1 MPILYVL
8 GGANGVGKTTWYQAA
23 VNTGEIDPKLP
34 FINIDTIVLQELGG
48 YTTENIARA
57 EDLARERMR
66 DLILSRKDFIIESN
80 LSRSSDY
87 DWIELMRKN
96 GYQTSLFFL
105 GTNNVEINK
114 IRVRSRVAEG
124 GHDIADPIIEQR
136 YQTGLSYLKSQIINF
151 SSATLIDVSTDQ
163 PRKQVYLVN
172 GLISFKEQQQPEWIT
187 QSISLAERLQ
197 LKIQNELKI
206 QQKEKPSS
214 PQKQHIKK
222 QNKRHK
228 PGNL

>member
-23 VNTGEIDPKLP
+23 VNTGEIDPQLP
-34 FINIDTIVLQELGG
+34 FINIDNIVLQELGG

-57 EDLARERMR
+57 EDLARERMKE
-66 DLILSRKDFIIESN
+66 LIFSRKDFIIESN

-136 YQTGLSYLKSQIINF
+136 YQTGFSYLKSQLLNF
-151 SSATLIDVSTDQ
+151 STATLIDVSTDQ
-163 PRKQVYLVN
+163 PKKEVYLIN
-172 GLISFKEQQQPEWIT
+172 GQVISKEQHLTDWVT
-187 QSISLAERLQ
+187 QSISIAERLQ
-197 LKIQNELKI
+197 QKIQNELNLR
-206 QQKEKPSS
+206 QKEDLRLNP
-214 PQKQHIKK
+214 KQQIKYIKK
-222 QNKRHK
+222 RHR
-228 PGNL
+228 PNN

>member
-23 VNTGEIDPKLP
+23 VNTGEIDPQLP
-34 FINIDTIVLQELGG
+34 FINIDNIVLQELGG
-48 YTTENIARA
+48 YTIENVARA
-57 EDLARERMR
+57 EDIARERMKE
-66 DLILSRKDFIIESN
+66 LISSRKDFIIESN

-136 YQTGLSYLKSQIINF
+136 YQTGFSYLKSQLLNF
-151 SSATLIDVSTDQ
+151 STATLIDVSTDQ
-163 PRKQVYLVN
+163 PKKEVYLVS
-172 GLISFKEQQQPEWIT
+172 GQVISKEQQLPDWVT
-187 QSISLAERLQ
+187 QSISIAERLQ
-197 LKIQNELKI
+197 QKIQNDLKHQKKENQSS
-206 QQKEKPSS
+206 QQ
-214 PQKQHIKK
+214 QIGIKYK
-222 QNKRHK
+222 NKRHRPDK
-228 PGNL
+228 